1 MVLGVPLFPMLALS
15 GYIGYKAWPYLSESK
30 RKFPKNVVLELRE
43 GVVERIGDILG
54 GIIFTTGVVAIV
66 GLSVYAGYVI
76 WTGQGGFWPTTVQ
89 LVATETL
96 IFGLSLGMH
105 WLALELY
112 DQEMLGWGG
121 RDDVAERFSVTTFT
135 LANFA
140 FIPIAV
146 SKLALEVT
154 DNRKTATVAGIMA
167 LAVSSALTGAVI
179 YEGFFA

>member
-30 RKFPKNVVLELRE
+30 RNAPKNVALDAAGLLMD
-43 GVVERIGDILG
+43 GDIWTRL
-54 GIIFTTGVVAIV
+54 ISTTGALILV
-66 GLSVYAGYVI
+66 GLIGYTLKVL
-76 WTGQGGFWPTTVQ
+76 WTGESGFLPTLAR
-89 LVATETL
+89 LVGTEVL

-112 DQEMLGWGG
+112 DQDMLGWGG
-121 RDDVAERFSVTTFT
+121 RDDVAERFSVTTFV
-135 LANFA
+135 LSNLVFL
-140 FIPIAV
+140 PIAV

-167 LAVSSALTGAVI
+167 LAVSASVSGAVLNQCT
-179 YEGFFA
+179 

>member
-1 MVLGVPLFPMLALS
+1 MVLGMPLFPMLALG
-15 GYIGYKAWPYLSESK
+15 GYVGYKAWPYLSESK
-30 RKFPKNVVLELRE
+30 RNFPKNVALDTAGFLMD
-43 GVVERIGDILG
+43 GDIWE

-66 GLSVYAGYVI
+66 GLIGYVGYVI

-89 LVATETL
+89 LVATEAL

>member
-1 MVLGVPLFPMLALS
+1 MVLGVPLFPMLALG
-15 GYIGYKAWPYLSESK
+15 GYVGYKAWPYLSESK
-30 RKFPKNVVLELRE
+30 RNFPKNVALDTAGFLMD
-43 GVVERIGDILG
+43 GDIWE

-66 GLSVYAGYVI
+66 GLIGYVGYVI

-89 LVATETL
+89 LVATEAL

>member
-1 MVLGVPLFPMLALS
+1 MVLGMPLFPMLAVG
-15 GYIGYKAWPYLSESK
+15 GYVGYKAWPYLSESK
-30 RKFPKNVVLELRE
+30 RKFPKNVALDTAEFLRD
-43 GVVERIGDILG
+43 GDFLL

-66 GLSVYAGYVI
+66 GLSGYVI
-76 WTGQGGFWPTTVQ
+76 WTRPGGFWPTMVK
-89 LVATETL
+89 LVATEAL

-112 DQEMLGWGG
+112 DQDMLGWGG

-146 SKLALEVT
+146 SKLALEVA
-154 DNRKTATVAGIMA
+154 DNRKTATVAGILA

>member
-1 MVLGVPLFPMLALS
+1 MVLGMPLFPMLAL
-15 GYIGYKAWPYLSESK
+15 GVGFVYVCWPYLSESK
-30 RKFPKNVVLELRE
+30 RNFPKNVALDTAGFLMDEDV
-43 GVVERIGDILG
+43 LG
-54 GIIFTTGVVAIV
+54 GIIFTTGVAAIV
-66 GLSVYAGYVI
+66 GLIGYVGYVI
-76 WTGQGGFWPTTVQ
+76 WTGQGGFWPTMAKLGT
-89 LVATETL
+89 TEAL
-96 IFGLSLGMH
+96 IFGLSAGMH
-105 WLALELY
+105 LLALELY